1 MIKLRDTGLI
11 EGLPQIVASQ
21 HWVKVIDA
29 VYRERQ
35 RKVLEAADKLHVY
48 SGIDSAPEEMLDI
61 LAVQFK
67 VDWYDTGYPLE
78 TKRRV
83 IKTALEVRCYCGTE
97 WAVAKAISAIYPSAR
112 IKEWYDY
119 GGTPGH
125 WRLVVD
131 ATNEEVPFYT
141 ARQVEKKLGY
151 ARRCT
156 AHLEH
161 VTYTVDPPKRDCY
174 VAGAASGMA
183 MSFSVALPGRIK
195 PRSIRARSF
204 AAGSTMQIKTAYTVR
219 PGKTIRPKAVRAQ
232 AFASGAL
239 GNARTIITVTIGGNN
254 ELG

>member
-11 EGLPQIVASQ
+11 EGLPPIIANQ

-48 SGIDSAPEEMLDI
+48 SGIDSASEDLLDV

-67 VDWYDTGYPLE
+67 VDWYDAGYPLE

-97 WAVAKAISAIYPSAR
+97 WAVAKAISAIYPNAR
-112 IKEWYDY
+112 IEEWYDY
-119 GGTPGH
+119 GGTPGY

-131 ATNEEVPFYT
+131 ITDEEVPFYT
-141 ARQVEKKLGY
+141 ARQVEQKLGY

-161 VTYTVDPPKRDCY
+161 VTYTVNPPKRECY
-174 VAGAASGMA
+174 ATGGLGGTEV
-183 MSFSVALPGRIK
+183 SFSVVIPGSVEARD
-195 PRSIRARSF
+195 IRAQ
-204 AAGSTMQIKTAYTVR
+204 T
-219 PGKTIRPKAVRAQ
+219 
-232 AFASGAL
+232 FASGAL
-239 GNARTIITVTIGGNN
+239 GNATTTITVTIGGNN

>member
-1 MIKLRDTGLI
+1 MIKLQDTGLI

-21 HWVKVIDA
+21 HWVKVVDA

-35 RKVLEAADKLHVY
+35 HKVLEAADKLHVY
-48 SGIDSAPEEMLDI
+48 SRIDSAPEELLDV

-67 VDWYDTGYPLE
+67 VDWYDTAYPLE

-97 WAVAKAISAIYPSAR
+97 WAVAKAISAIYPEAR
-112 IKEWYDY
+112 IEEWYDY

-131 ATNEEVPFYT
+131 ATNEEVPYYT

-161 VTYTVDPPKRDCY
+161 VTYTVNPPKRECY
-174 VAGAASGMA
+174 VAGIAGGMA
-183 MSFSVALPGRIK
+183 MSFAVALEGHIK
-195 PRSIRARSF
+195 PRSIRAQTFVS
-204 AAGSTMQIKTAYTVR
+204 GSALRVKTAYAVR
-219 PGKTIRPKAVRAQ
+219 AGGVIQPKTIRTR

-239 GNARTIITVTIGGNN
+239 GNSRTTITVTIGGNN